1 MLNNIAA
8 FYDSGAAPILPS
20 DFESIATVTVGSGG
34 SSSISFTSIVGTYS
48 HLQIRGLMGCSGGAG
63 SSVNVSFNGNTTS
76 TDYYFHRLQGTG
88 SAAASGSGNIRRLLD
103 NGGSSTYFQG
113 AVIDILDYSNTN
125 KFKTSRALAG
135 YDANGSGTISL
146 TSNLWKFTN
155 AITQIDLSPDSGTF
169 VQYSSF
175 ALYGIK

>member
-8 FYDSGAAPILPS
+8 LIGGAAPAAG
-20 DFESIATVTVGSGG
+20 DYESIATVTVGGGG
-34 SSSISFTSIVGTYS
+34 SSSISFTSIAGTYS
-48 HLQIRGLMGCSGGAG
+48 HLQIRALMGCSGGTG
-63 SSVNVSFNGNTTS
+63 TSVNVSFNSNTTA
-76 TDYYFHRLQGTG
+76 TDYYYHRLQGTG
-88 SAAASGSGNIRRLLD
+88 SATNAGAGNIRRLLD

-113 AVIDILDYSNTN
+113 AVIDVLDYSNTN
-125 KFKTSRALAG
+125 KYKTTRALAG
-135 YDANGSGTISL
+135 FDANGSGTISL

-155 AITQIDLSPDSGTF
+155 AITSIDLTPDSGTF